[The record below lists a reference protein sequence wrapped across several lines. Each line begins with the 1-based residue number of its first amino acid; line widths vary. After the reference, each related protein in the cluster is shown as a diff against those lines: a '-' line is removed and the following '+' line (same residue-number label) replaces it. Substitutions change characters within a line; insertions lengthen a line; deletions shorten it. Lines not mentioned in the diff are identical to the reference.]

1 VTTPTDTQQRPKP
14 AQAEP
19 DDRGWRLGRVVLLIG
34 VLGLAVSALLFGGRT
49 ITLNNEKDTAVGQVQ
64 EQSKAKE
71 DVADR
76 AIAVCKGASAEELA
90 RLNAVG
96 LCVAAADAKNQAPPV
111 SASSPPFS
119 IVRSAVDA
127 YFAANP
133 PKEGPPGPLPSDD
146 VVLRFVKQVYDAN
159 KPADGRTPTDAEL
172 LTLIRQVYAANPP
185 AAGQDGRNAFCYD
198 NPSDAACQ
206 PKQGAQGVSVV
217 DIALDGSDGTCQLV
231 VTLLDPADGTTSQ
244 IRKPVNLPCGQSTPP
259 SSDTP
264 TPPETTASEAP
275 PLPLP
280 TS

>member
-1 VTTPTDTQQRPKP
+1 
-14 AQAEP
+14 
-19 DDRGWRLGRVVLLIG
+19 
-34 VLGLAVSALLFGGRT
+34 
-49 ITLNNEKDTAVGQVQ
+49 
-64 EQSKAKE
+64 
-71 DVADR
+71 
-76 AIAVCKGASAEELA
+76 
-90 RLNAVG
+90 
-96 LCVAAADAKNQAPPV
+96 
-111 SASSPPFS
+111 
-119 IVRSAVDA
+119 
-127 YFAANP
+127 
-133 PKEGPPGPLPSDD
+133 

-159 KPADGRTPTDAEL
+159 KPADGKTPTDAEL
-172 LTLIRQVYAANPP
+172 LALIRQVYAANPP

-217 DIALDGSDGTCQLV
+217 DIDAGRLRRNLPARGDAART
-231 VTLLDPADGTTSQ
+231 ADGTTSQ